1 MMGQDNITWTG
12 ARAPGVERCRSL
24 AWRCSTEQVDSD
36 TERRPHAAAEST
48 KGGGKPDLPTGM
60 LGASLTEADQGRPY
74 LIGQLWSRTE
84 GKPAVRNLRGDD
96 GNGGIIRSPQRAI
109 VLPDRKRSPRVK
121 RIAGILGVPSQSK
134 LGEGLCRRRCLELTT
149 SNSSGSQGT
158 ACQEGMC
165 SESPELLA
173 GCLGAPAQR
182 RHRI

>member
-109 VLPDRKRSPRVK
+109 VLPD
-121 RIAGILGVPSQSK
+121 
-134 LGEGLCRRRCLELTT
+134 
-149 SNSSGSQGT
+149 
-158 ACQEGMC
+158 
-165 SESPELLA
+165 LA